1 MSGRII
7 SADIKKKMEC
17 PRKFNKLPGL
27 FYKHV
32 RSEVQQNSLIRFF
45 NLLIEFSDLIW

>member
-7 SADIKKKMEC
+7 SADIKKNGV
-17 PRKFNKLPGL
+17 PRKLNKLPGL

-45 NLLIEFSDLIW
+45 DLLIEFSDLTW